1 MRFTKTFTA
10 FVAATTLSSAAMAA
24 SPNWRFAEGGYTN
37 AEIGRADFD
46 GLDLGAT
53 YLLDN
58 NIYVTGDYSMLD
70 ESGTDLDLLTLGA
83 GYRLPLNSF
92 TDAYFG
98 LNYERAEVE
107 NNEDSGYSLNAGV
120 RSMVTEQV
128 ELQGELGYYDID
140 DGDVTVKVGA
150 NYYFSPRWAVG
161 ASYEK
166 IDDLD
171 ITQLNARYTF

>member
-1 MRFTKTFTA
+1 
-10 FVAATTLSSAAMAA
+10 
-24 SPNWRFAEGGYTN
+24 
-37 AEIGRADFD
+37 
-46 GLDLGAT
+46 
-53 YLLDN
+53 
-58 NIYVTGDYSMLD
+58 MLD